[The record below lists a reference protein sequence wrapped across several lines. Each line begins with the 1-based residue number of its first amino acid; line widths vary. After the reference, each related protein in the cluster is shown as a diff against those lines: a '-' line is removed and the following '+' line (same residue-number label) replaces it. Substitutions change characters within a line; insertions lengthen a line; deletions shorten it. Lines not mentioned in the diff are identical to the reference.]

1 MWFYINLFENYDN
14 VNSFLGNSNLPKRS
28 NLVAFR
34 GSVDA
39 YGWFILVEI
48 CWRTGLTLRI
58 HSVTTGQV
66 KLSHTL
72 FMSSMRQKGSG

>member
-1 MWFYINLFENYDN
+1 M
-14 VNSFLGNSNLPKRS
+14 NSFLGNSNLPKRS
-28 NLVAFR
+28 NLIVFG
-34 GSVDA
+34 GSVDS

-58 HSVTTGQV
+58 LSVTTGQI

-72 FMSSMRQKGSG
+72 FMSSMRLKGPG